1 MTCISFSVL
10 QLLPSISELHG
21 DDLGYTSLS
30 NTQMISVNTGF
41 LTEHPLEFIQQIKTM
56 LLKSECAPRLRC
68 QSFKK
73 ITCIARLIGS
83 NFKNGPVS
91 NAISKSYSAA
101 TKNK

>member
-30 NTQMISVNTGF
+30 NTQMISVNIGF

-56 LLKSECAPRLRC
+56 
-68 QSFKK
+68 
-73 ITCIARLIGS
+73 
-83 NFKNGPVS
+83 
-91 NAISKSYSAA
+91 
-101 TKNK
+101 